1 MVRAPTTTVDLAVL
15 VPEAGL
21 GTLVVHIPLYRAD
34 GGLCPLCPPPAGPGS
49 GSGFRKK
56 PKRMGPVHYKQI
68 EKVRIYRYHLQ
79 TKQVLAH
86 GTRYNDL
93 NPGGTHRCA

>member
-1 MVRAPTTTVDLAVL
+1 MVRAPTKTVDLAVL

-21 GTLVVHIPLYRAD
+21 GTLVVHIPLYGAD
-34 GGLCPLCPPPAGPGS
+34 G